1 MRPNALK
8 LGEKIMF
15 FRILINFIIGYV
27 RVAVEGYYIERF
39 INICKNEKIAVW
51 NLKRNNDVKLFL
63 NVGLKDYRRILKVA
77 KKTKC
82 KVKIQRKRGVPFV
95 LNRYKKRKIFGIL
108 LMLLIATTI
117 FSSNFIWNIE
127 VRVENDEKVDNI
139 VQDLEEMGLKTGEWK
154 SKVNIKDVI
163 SKVRLKRQDIAWMGI
178 ELKGTNA
185 IVKIAK
191 AKEKPQILDENEY
204 CNIVSDKTG
213 VITKISAQ
221 NGTAVVKVGD
231 TITKGTPLINGWLE
245 GKYTGLRY
253 VHAKGEI
260 EAKVWHTRST
270 KVECNQVIK
279 EGTGN
284 EENKYSIK
292 FNNFKINLQKKL
304 SKFEIYDTI
313 TSENKLKIFSDFY
326 LPIAIEKT
334 TYKEQKE
341 KNITYTPEEAKNI
354 GIVQLQKELDGEIEN
369 KENIVNKNINFYER
383 PEAVE
388 VYVTYEVLE
397 NVGTEEKIVF

>member
-1 MRPNALK
+1 
-8 LGEKIMF
+8 MF

-63 NVGLKDYRRILKVA
+63 NVGLTDYRRILKVA

-270 KVECNQVIK
+270 KVEYNQVIK

-397 NVGTEEKIVF
+397 NVGTEEKNVF